1 MTSRYL
7 FEVDQLVVGQVVQP
21 ARGGNDDVRVLLG
34 VLEVS
39 LILLQGDATEVAPV
53 PQFGLLEVSAQPL
66 EVLVDLVSQFTGM
79 AGYDRLVVV
88 VPLAFG
94 QGLDLVEDGDD
105 KDGGLAHAGL
115 GLAEDVLALESEGD
129 GLDLYLAGVLKSA
142 FPDGALEL
150 VLEEELV
157 PSGKV
162 GALISLVLDLGLLLL
177 VGALVAG
184 HDLIHV
190 PCFQKMNISNP
201 STLKN

>member
-1 MTSRYL
+1 MTWGYL
-7 FEVDQLVVGQVVQP
+7 FEADQFVVGQVVEP
-21 ARGGNDDVRVLLG
+21 ARGGNDDVGVLLG
-34 VLEVS
+34 VLEVGF
-39 LILLQGDATEVAPV
+39 ILLQGDATEVATV
-53 PQFGLLEVSAQPL
+53 PQLGLLEVSAQPL
-66 EVLVDLVSQFTGM
+66 EVLVDLVSQLSGV

-94 QGLDLVEDGDD
+94 QGLDLVEDRDD

-129 GLDLYLAGVLKSA
+129 GLDLYLTRVLKSA

-157 PSGKV
+157 PAGKV
-162 GALISLVLDLGLLLL
+162 GALVPLVLDLGLLLL

-190 PCFQKMNISNP
+190 PCFQKMNISNL